1 MMNCKVSI
9 RTFITGLLC
18 CLTLIAVQVQAQSVD
33 VWLTTDNQRTK
44 LTQQPAISFSTGSSA
59 KAATIFVDE
68 TQSYQSIEG
77 FGASF
82 TDSAAYLLNQKVP
95 AAQLNGVMASLF
107 DRQTGIGMSF
117 IRNPMGASDLSR
129 SIFSYDDLAPGQTDA
144 GLNSFSIA
152 RDLIDIVPLVKMAMK
167 INPQVKIMANPWSPP
182 GWMKTSG
189 SMIGGSL
196 IPEMYGPFANYFV
209 RYIQAYAAQS
219 IPIDYISLQN
229 EPLYLPADYPGM
241 SMDAATQTIVLRDF
255 VLPALSNA
263 GIGTRALVYDHNWD
277 RPDFPDTVLGDPA
290 IGGSA
295 QVAGGAWHGY
305 GGTPGVM
312 MSFHNKYSG
321 KGQYETEHSGGTWVT
336 DQVKSDFEEITQV
349 MRNWGKAYVKWS
361 MALDENRGP
370 HTGGCGTCTPLVT
383 VNEASGAV
391 SYEID
396 YYTLGHF
403 SKFVQ
408 PGANRVYSSN
418 AAGFVSAAFKN
429 PDGSKVLVIYNDTTA
444 DQSVQVA
451 WGGQSFTYPLQGLSG
466 TTFTWTGAQSG
477 GYAVNG
483 LMQQVQ
489 GSSFNDA
496 LGLQTELTADAG
508 GGYDLG
514 YADDGDWAVYKNI
527 DFGAKVKSVLVRVAS
542 AGSGG
547 QLEFH
552 LGSTTG
558 PLIASAT
565 IPVTGGWQSWTTVA
579 APVSGAT
586 GINDLY
592 MVFKGG
598 ANIGNVNWFQ
608 FRKKKVQQPQ
618 SSARAAGHLSGR

>member
-1 MMNCKVSI
+1 MNCKISV
-9 RTFITGLLC
+9 RTFIAGLLC
-18 CLTLIAVQVQAQSVD
+18 CLTLIAVQAEAQTVD
-33 VWLTTDNQRTK
+33 VWLTSDNQKTK
-44 LTQQPAISFSTGSSA
+44 LAQQPGLSFSTASSA

-82 TDSAAYLLNQKVP
+82 TDSAAYLLNQKLP
-95 AAQLNGVMASLF
+95 ASQLNGVMASLF
-107 DRQTGIGMSF
+107 DRQAGIGISF

-129 SIFSYDDLAPGQTDA
+129 SIFSYEDLPPGQTDP

-152 RDLIDIVPLVKMAMK
+152 HDLVDIVPLVKLAIK
-167 INPQVKIMANPWSPP
+167 INPQLKIMANPWSPP

-196 IPEMYGPFANYFV
+196 IPQMYGPFANYFV
-209 RYIQAYAAQS
+209 RYIQAYAGQA
-219 IPIDYISLQN
+219 IPVDYISLQN

-241 SMDAATQTIVLRDF
+241 SMDAATQAVVLRDF

-263 GIGTRALVYDHNWD
+263 GISTRVLVYDHNWD
-277 RPDFPDTVLGDPA
+277 RPDYTDTVLADSA
-290 IGGSA
+290 ISGSA
-295 QVAGGAWHGY
+295 LVAGGAWHGY

-312 MSFHNKYSG
+312 MSSHNKYPG

-336 DQVKSDFEEITQV
+336 DQVKADFEEITQV

-361 MALDENRGP
+361 LALDENRGP

-383 VNEASGAV
+383 VNEASGEV

-444 DQSVQVA
+444 DQSVQIA
-451 WGGQSFTYPLQGLSG
+451 WGGQSFTYPVQGLSG
-466 TTFTWTGAQSG
+466 ATFTWSGAQSG
-477 GYAVNG
+477 AYAVNA
-483 LMQQVQ
+483 LTQQVQ
-489 GSSFNDA
+489 ASSFNDA
-496 LGLQTELTADAG
+496 FGLQTESTADTG

-527 DFGAKVKSVLVRVAS
+527 DFGTKVKSVMIRVAS

-547 QLEFH
+547 ELEFH
-552 LGSTTG
+552 LGSTSG

-565 IPVTGGWQSWTTVA
+565 IPVTGGWQSWTNVA

-592 MVFKGG
+592 IVFKGG

-618 SSARAAGHLSGR
+618 SSVRAAGHLSGR

>member
-1 MMNCKVSI
+1 MMTSKISI
-9 RTFITGLLC
+9 PAFIACVLC
-18 CLTLIAVQVQAQSVD
+18 CLTLPLAQVQAQTVD
-33 VWLTTDNQRTK
+33 VWLTTDNQKTR
-44 LTQQPAISFSTGSSA
+44 LQQQPSVSFSAGSSVNG
-59 KAATIFVDE
+59 ATIFVDE
-68 TQSYQSIEG
+68 TQSYQAIEG

-95 AAQLNGVMASLF
+95 ASQLNQVMTSLF
-107 DRQTGIGMSF
+107 DRQAGIGISF

-129 SIFSYDDLAPGQTDA
+129 SIFSYEDLPPGQTDS
-144 GLNSFSIA
+144 GLNSFSINH
-152 RDLIDIVPLVKMAMK
+152 DLVDIVPLVKLAMK
-167 INPQVKIMANPWSPP
+167 MNPQLKIMANPWSPP

-196 IPEMYGPFANYFV
+196 LPNMYGPYANYFV
-209 RYIQAYAAQS
+209 RYIQAYAGQA

-229 EPLYLPADYPGM
+229 EPLYVPGDYPGM
-241 SMDAATQTIVLRDF
+241 SMDAATQTTVLRDF

-263 GIGTRALVYDHNWD
+263 GIGTRVLVYDHNWD
-277 RPDFPDTVLGDPA
+277 RPDFPDAVLADPA
-290 IGGSA
+290 IASSA

-312 MSFHNKYSG
+312 TTLHSKYPG
-321 KGQYETEHSGGTWVT
+321 KGQYETEHSGGTWIS

-361 MALDENRGP
+361 LALDENRGP
-370 HTGGCGTCTPLVT
+370 HTGGCGTCSPLVT

-391 SYEID
+391 NYEID

-408 PGANRVYSSN
+408 PGAYRVYSSD
-418 AAGFVSAAFKN
+418 APGFVSAAFKN
-429 PDGSKVLVIYNDTTA
+429 PDGSKALVVYNDTNA

-451 WGGQSFTYPLQGLSG
+451 WGSQSFTYPLQGLSG
-466 TTFTWTGAQSG
+466 ATFIWSGAQSG
-477 GYAVNG
+477 GYTVNA
-483 LMQQVQ
+483 LAQQVQ
-489 GSSFNDA
+489 ASSYNDT
-496 LGLQTELTADAG
+496 LGLQTESTGDTG

-527 DFGAKVKSVLVRVAS
+527 DFRGKVKSVLVRVAS

-547 QLEFH
+547 RLEFH

-565 IPVTGGWQSWTTVA
+565 IPITGGWQTWTNA
-579 APVSGAT
+579 SAPVSGAT

-608 FRKKKVQQPQ
+608 FRKKKVQQAH
-618 SSARAAGHLSGR
+618 STVRAAQ